1 MAGENNVV
9 TKIRRAL
16 SGVINVVWS
25 LLALAVVLQVL
36 FGPEV
41 LFLPIDVIGNITNLV
56 VGLGG
61 AGLAGLVTVGIIY
74 RIFSENSSRD

>member
-1 MAGENNVV
+1 MAGENILGRIKGAVHAVTGVV
-9 TKIRRAL
+9 L
-16 SGVINVVWS
+16 SF
-25 LLALAVVLQVL
+25 LALGIVLQVL
-36 FGPEV
+36 FGPDI

-74 RIFSENSSRD
+74 WIYTDNNSEYR

>member
-1 MAGENNVV
+1 MAGENILARIKDAVHAV
-9 TKIRRAL
+9 T
-16 SGVINVVWS
+16 GVVWS
-25 LLALAVVLQVL
+25 FLALGIVLQVL
-36 FGPEV
+36 FGPDI

-74 RIFSENSSRD
+74 WIYTDNNSEYR